1 MTTGE
6 RRFASRLGWGLAL
19 AMLACGAPATARAPD
34 VPRSEAPPSAKPP
47 SDAGDDRPTTAS
59 YRLPERGQFDAWLSQ
74 GHAADFSAFE
84 ALLRAEGVADVLPAW
99 TLWYQGTDW
108 RALGAEPFTVPPRED
123 WPRAVPTL
131 RLIRDGVVPIVGPV
145 QVVSGYRT
153 LAYNE
158 RAGGAKR
165 SAHLRFGAFDLV
177 PERPWERQA
186 LIDDLLRLHARVGR
200 AHAFGL
206 GIYSGVRFHVD
217 TASMRYWP
225 KPELSER
232 SKALGL

>member
-1 MTTGE
+1 MTTTAPV
-6 RRFASRLGWGLAL
+6 FVASLVCGLAV
-19 AMLACGAPATARAPD
+19 ARIAWGTPATARAPD
-34 VPRSEAPPSAKPP
+34 SPRPEAAPSATAPA
-47 SDAGDDRPTTAS
+47 DAGTAGATTAS

-84 ALLRAEGVADVLPAW
+84 ALLRADGVADVLPAW

-108 RALGAEPFTVPPRED
+108 HALGAEPFTVPPRED

-131 RLIRDGVVPIVGPV
+131 RLIRDGVVPVVGPV

-158 RAGGAKR
+158 RAGGAKH

-186 LIDDLLRLHARVGR
+186 LIDDLLRLHTRVGR
-200 AHAFGL
+200 ASAFGL

-217 TASMRYWP
+217 TASLRYWP
-225 KPELSER
+225 TEQLNAR